1 MIYLLLCILC
11 SSVLVFMFKVFD
23 HFRIEAYP
31 AIVFNYITCVSCGF
45 LNSSADPLHVLSD
58 SSHAPWLWLA
68 VALGVSFIHVF
79 SLTGKTALKF
89 GVSTATVAMKL
100 GLVIPVALA
109 FFVYH
114 EDITWYKIVGIACA
128 LTAVVLSSY
137 KSSNEEEHHTK
148 VKGAALLMPL
158 LVFVTS
164 GLCDSGAQ
172 LSDKVYFPN
181 GGADHFVLVIFLCA
195 ALTGI
200 SYLTYYVVAGKIKL
214 RWQQVAGGVA
224 LGIPNYGS
232 LLFLMK
238 ALDKVEGGSSVVF
251 PVTNIATVGGATLL
265 SVIFFK
271 EHLNKYNKLGLLF
284 ACLCIVFIYLLKIKA
299 LLNLG

>member
-1 MIYLLLCILC
+1 MIYLVLCILC

-23 HFRIEAYP
+23 HFQIEAYP
-31 AIVFNYITCVSCGF
+31 AIVFNYITCVLCG
-45 LNSSADPLHVLSD
+45 LLLSSAGPVHILSV
-58 SSHAPWLWLA
+58 SVHADWLWLA
-68 VALGVSFIHVF
+68 VLLGILFIHVF
-79 SLTGKTALKF
+79 SLTGMTALRF

-100 GLVIPVALA
+100 GLVIPLMFA

-114 EDITWYKIVGIACA
+114 EEVTWYKVAGILCA
-128 LTAVVLSSY
+128 LIAVVLSSY
-137 KSSNEEEHHTK
+137 KESGVEAHHNK
-148 VKGAALLMPL
+148 MKGVALLMPI
-158 LVFVTS
+158 LVFITS

-172 LSDKVYFPN
+172 LGDKRYFPK
-181 GGADHFVLVIFLCA
+181 GGADYFVLIIFLCA

-200 SYLTYYVVAGKIKL
+200 CYLTVSLIRGQVKL
-214 RWQQVAGGVA
+214 RWQQVAGGIA

-271 EHLNKYNKLGLLF
+271 EHLNKYNKLGLVF
-284 ACLCIVFIYLLKIKA
+284 ACLCIVFIYLLKIMA